1 MSNIKNKKESFMK
14 GILTLMFAQVI
25 IKILGLLY
33 SLYLTNRQGFGDSG
47 NAIYMSGYQIYAML
61 LTLSS
66 TGVPNAIAKLISEKL
81 ALNDIKG
88 ANRVF
93 KISFL
98 TFSIIGI
105 TGTALLF
112 FGADII
118 ANKWLEIPE
127 AKYTLMVL
135 SPAIFFVSISSVI
148 RGYFNGKQ
156 QMSVTAKSQ
165 TFEQVFKTCLTIIF
179 VEIMAKLTSTNTEL
193 MAAGATVATTMATV
207 FSFIYIYR
215 LTIINKKEEKKENI
229 NVDNNNFKKESIKI
243 IIKRI
248 LAVSIPISLSSLLSS
263 INKNIDSFTVV
274 RILKPILGETVAK
287 VKYGILSGKVDILT
301 SMPLAFNIAF
311 ATALVPV
318 VAGAKIKNDI
328 KTINSKLYF
337 SILTTILIGL
347 PCTVG
352 MAMYA
357 SQILKLLFPNAES
370 GGMLLAISAITI
382 IFTVLAQTINGAL
395 QGLGKVRVPA
405 IALGLGVLTKLIA
418 NIVLIPI
425 EGIYENGAAIG
436 SVLCHIVSFSLVYTV
451 LRNTI
456 KLEFKLS
463 KIIIKPIIATII
475 MAIISYFAYMMS
487 LSIIKIENICTILGI
502 IIAVIVYAISVIIL
516 KIYTEED
523 ILMLPKGE
531 KILKILKKVKIY

>member
-105 TGTALLF
+105 TGAALLF

-229 NVDNNNFKKESIKI
+229 NVDNNNFKKESVKI

-451 LRNTI
+451 LRKTI

>member
-229 NVDNNNFKKESIKI
+229 NVDNNNFKKESVKI

-451 LRNTI
+451 LRKTI